1 MGQAGKS
8 KTRQTGLF
16 HSLDLLHFF
25 HLIIYC
31 LDWFCSKVSKM
42 VAVFLYLIISGTNTV
57 KARAPTAYK
66 C

>member
-16 HSLDLLHFF
+16 HSLDLLNFF
-25 HLIIYC
+25 TYSFIVLIG
-31 LDWFCSKVSKM
+31 FAPKSPKRQF
-42 VAVFLYLIISGTNTV
+42 FLYLIISGTNTV